1 MSNYGNPDLNRIEGL
16 VNPAK
21 NIAPSLL
28 NSQNTYGNPDLA
40 NTRHLVRPAE
50 KISPELLERQH
61 IYGAADRRNYPGL
74 SPQAEKN
81 VKEIFKEMRENPN
94 SKTQDTEEEDI
105 EYGKN
110 SYTIREMRDWL
121 KDSHKKY
128 EGDMKRAYATAAL
141 NYQHGHQQSKKI
153 MEKIKEMN
161 PHIDFGIHGM
171 RGVRPFFDKPLS
183 ERKKRATKR
192 SRGGKSKKKY
202 KKKTNRRIKRRSSS
216 RKSRKR
222 HSHRR
227 RRVSSSRKRRRR

>member
-50 KISPELLERQH
+50 KISPELLERQN
-61 IYGAADRRNYPGL
+61 IYGAADRRNYPEL

-81 VKEIFKEMRENPN
+81 VKKIFKKMRENTN
-94 SKTQDTEEEDI
+94 SKTQDTKEEI
-105 EYGKN
+105 KYGEN
-110 SYTIREMRDWL
+110 SYTIREMREWL
-121 KDSHKKY
+121 KKSH
-128 EGDMKRAYATAAL
+128 EEFENDMKRAYATAAL
-141 NYQHGHQQSKKI
+141 NYQHGHQESKKI

-161 PHIDFGIHGM
+161 PLIDFGIHGM
-171 RGVRPFFDKPLS
+171 RGVRPFYDKPLS

-222 HSHRR
+222 HSRR
-227 RRVSSSRKRRRR
+227 RRRLSSSRKHRRR